1 MAHPAAQ
8 AVQNLASGLQGC
20 CTAGEK
26 NRPEG
31 GLLFRSMKGLRVL
44 HVLGQRPEMTGSGIY
59 VEALIRE
66 SRKHGIAC
74 CRIAGVPAGSLE
86 KQAVRSCVDEN
97 YVFFESEA
105 LDFPVV
111 GMSDVM
117 PYRSSLFS
125 QLKGR
130 RLTAYKAEFTR
141 VLEETRNRFRP
152 DILHTNHLF
161 LLSAL
166 TRKRFPDL
174 PMITTCHGTDLRQVE
189 QCPHLSGFVRRYCRH
204 IDKIIA
210 LSDDQKTEIRRVY
223 GVPPDTVA
231 VIGGGYDETIFT
243 RGPRRS
249 AGTVQLLYAGKW
261 NRSKGVPWL
270 LRSLIKI
277 TDRDWHLHMA
287 GSGSGPEYGECIH
300 LARQLGSRVT
310 LHGHVSHLRLAE
322 LMKRAHIQV
331 LPSFFEGLP
340 LVLFEGLASGCRI
353 VTTELSGFREIFGKA
368 GGDTVRLIPLPPLET
383 IDRPYRKDE
392 ARLTDLLC
400 DSLLEMI
407 ATVRRTPDVDDPQA
421 EQIATEY
428 TWSRV
433 FERTLSVYEEV
444 ANASVRRRG
453 M

>member
-1 MAHPAAQ
+1 
-8 AVQNLASGLQGC
+8 
-20 CTAGEK
+20 
-26 NRPEG
+26 
-31 GLLFRSMKGLRVL
+31 MKDFRVL
-44 HVLGQRPEMTGSGIY
+44 HLLGQRPEMTGSGIY

-74 CRIAGVPAGSLE
+74 CRIAGVPAGSLDSKE
-86 KQAVRSCVDEN
+86 VRSSVDGDH
-97 YVFFESEA
+97 VLFESET

-117 PYRSSLFS
+117 PYQSSLFS
-125 QLKGR
+125 ELKGR

-141 VLEETRNRFRP
+141 VLEETWNRFRP
-152 DILHTNHLF
+152 HILHTNHLF

-166 TRKRFPDL
+166 ARKRFPDL
-174 PMITTCHGTDLRQVE
+174 PIVTTCHGTDLRQVE
-189 QCPHLSGFVRRYCRH
+189 RCPHLRRMVRRYCRR

-210 LSDDQKTEIRRVY
+210 LSADQKTEIRRVY
-223 GVPPDTVA
+223 NIPEESIV
-231 VIGGGYDETIFT
+231 VIGGGYDDTIFN
-243 RGPRRS
+243 RGPQRA
-249 AGTVQLLYAGKW
+249 AGTVQLLYAGKL

-270 LRSLIKI
+270 LRSLMTI
-277 TDRDWHLHMA
+277 TDRDWHLHLA
-287 GSGSGPEYGECIH
+287 GSGSGQEYDECIG

-310 LHGHVSHLRLAE
+310 LHGHVSHRRLADM
-322 LMKRAHIQV
+322 MKRAHIQL

-353 VTTELSGFREIFGKA
+353 ITTELSGFREIFGKA
-368 GGDTVRLIPLPPLET
+368 KGDTVRLIALPPLET

-392 ARLTDLLC
+392 ARLIEVLS

-407 ATVRRTPDVDDPQA
+407 ATVHRSPGVDDPQIDK
-421 EQIATEY
+421 IATDY

-444 ANASVRRRG
+444 ANKPIGRG
-453 M
+453 SM